1 MIFPCAVCDRVVW
14 LHCRV
19 GTRVTHVSCRVFTD
33 STSLCQLS
41 VLSSHTRTKAG
52 RERWAANREISP
64 GSSRQHPFPS
74 VHNLCTGNLSTLK
87 FTEVS
92 VAWCWL
98 ILAGLGLRQ
107 VTPGRKII
115 ILNTNYPGGN
125 YWLLNEVYRISFLY
139 LSQTQ

>member
-1 MIFPCAVCDRVVW
+1 MRSLGQSCSGYTVVSGPRS
-14 LHCRV
+14 LM
-19 GTRVTHVSCRVFTD
+19 SLAA
-33 STSLCQLS
+33 SSLCQLS
-41 VLSSHTRTKAG
+41 VLSSRTRTKAG
-52 RERWAANREISP
+52 RESWAAHREISP
-64 GSSRQHPFPS
+64 GSSR
-74 VHNLCTGNLSTLK
+74 VNNLCTGNLSTLK

-107 VTPGRKII
+107 VTPRRKII

-125 YWLLNEVYRISFLY
+125 YWLLNEVYRVSFLY